1 MSVHL
6 SASAGPV
13 LPDRRSPLPLWAQVC
28 EDLRRRIAASEFVAG
43 FPGEL
48 ALVDQYEVS
57 RHTVREALRVLRA
70 EGIVRSERG
79 RTSTV
84 DFPTLSQ
91 NLGSLYSLFRTL
103 EDRGIVQRSEI
114 RRQALT
120 TNATIAGHLGV
131 DPHMELV
138 VIERVRFAD
147 DVALAH
153 DTAWLPAVIAQPL
166 LEIDFTHQGLYEAL
180 GSACGVQVDSGRERI
195 AAVTAPTHIAALLD
209 VPALSAVHHIE
220 RLASS
225 AGHPVEWRETF
236 IRGDRF
242 SLEVDWSRN
251 DYTVSTMTHDAEEV
265 AR

>member
-6 SASAGPV
+6 SSSPGPV
-13 LPDRRSPLPLWAQVC
+13 LPNRRSPVPLWAQVC
-28 EDLRRRIAASEFVAG
+28 EDLRRRIAAEEFAGG

-48 ALVDQYEVS
+48 TLVDQYEVS

-70 EGIVRSERG
+70 EGVVRSERG
-79 RTSTV
+79 KASTV
-84 DFPTLSQ
+84 DLPTVSQ

-103 EDRGIVQRSEI
+103 EDRGIVQRSEV

-131 DPHMELV
+131 NPHMELV

-147 DVALAH
+147 DVPLAH

-166 LEIDFTHQGLYEAL
+166 LAVDVSHQGLYEAL
-180 GSACGVQVDSGRERI
+180 ASTCAVRVDSGRERI
-195 AAVTAPTHIAALLD
+195 AAVTAPAHIAALLG
-209 VPALSAVHHIE
+209 VPPASALHHIE

-225 AGHPVEWRETF
+225 GGQPVEWRETF

-242 SLEVDWSRN
+242 SLEVDWSRS
-251 DYTVSTMTHDAEEV
+251 DYTVSTVTRSAV
-265 AR
+265 GTA